1 MLYFGPLGIKIR
13 WQNALQ
19 LKLLLHKAMNGYRFM
34 IHLWEEKV
42 STNSTI
48 LKEKAKIFQIKFR
61 WVTEKKLHALEDS

>member
-1 MLYFGPLGIKIR
+1 MGI
-13 WQNALQ
+13 
-19 LKLLLHKAMNGYRFM
+19 RFM